1 MDCSEVTTLRVR
13 EQMKR
18 TCDGDRKGLEHRGTS
33 WTCRSFG
40 RSIPADADGRAH
52 VLEDIL
58 DELTKLV
65 SAPSSSVQLV
75 DEEMLRLLPVKRVA
89 LLRE

>member
-1 MDCSEVTTLRVR
+1 M
-13 EQMKR
+13 
-18 TCDGDRKGLEHRGTS
+18 
-33 WTCRSFG
+33 RSLL

-58 DELTKLV
+58 DELAKLV
-65 SAPSSSVQLV
+65 ASPSSSVQLV
-75 DEEMLRLLPVKRVA
+75 DEEMLRLLAVKRVA

>member
-1 MDCSEVTTLRVR
+1 M
-13 EQMKR
+13 
-18 TCDGDRKGLEHRGTS
+18 
-33 WTCRSFG
+33 RSLL

-75 DEEMLRLLPVKRVA
+75 DEEMLRLLSMKRVA

>member
-1 MDCSEVTTLRVR
+1 M
-13 EQMKR
+13 
-18 TCDGDRKGLEHRGTS
+18 
-33 WTCRSFG
+33 RSLL

-58 DELTKLV
+58 DELAKLV
-65 SAPSSSVQLV
+65 SASSSSVQLIG
-75 DEEMLRLLPVKRVA
+75 EEMLRLLPVKRVA

>member
-1 MDCSEVTTLRVR
+1 M
-13 EQMKR
+13 
-18 TCDGDRKGLEHRGTS
+18 
-33 WTCRSFG
+33 RSLL

-65 SAPSSSVQLV
+65 ASPSRRVQLV
-75 DEEMLRLLPVKRVA
+75 DEEMLRLLAVKRVA

>member
-1 MDCSEVTTLRVR
+1 M
-13 EQMKR
+13 
-18 TCDGDRKGLEHRGTS
+18 
-33 WTCRSFG
+33 RSLL

-65 SAPSSSVQLV
+65 ASPSRRVQLV
-75 DEEMLRLLPVKRVA
+75 HEEMLRLLPVKRVA
-89 LLRE
+89 LLREQRLQRCVLKHIQ